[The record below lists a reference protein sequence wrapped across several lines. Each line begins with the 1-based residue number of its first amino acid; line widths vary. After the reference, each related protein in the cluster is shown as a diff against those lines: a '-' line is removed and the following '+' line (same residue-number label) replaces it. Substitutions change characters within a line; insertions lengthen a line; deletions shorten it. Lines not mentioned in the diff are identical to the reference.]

1 MIVWFFFAPY
11 KNLENFKNLPS
22 STFIFDRDENLIQ
35 VTAVEN
41 SIRRENLSLN
51 KIPSSVCEAFINAE
65 DKRFYFHKGIDFR
78 SVFRALFQNLKERR
92 TVSGASTISMQL
104 ARMIGQET
112 KRNFFVK
119 VKTSV
124 NAVRLELRLSKPEIL
139 ELYLNHLPFGY
150 NVEGVGCASRFFFNK
165 TPENLLESEI
175 EVLVKI
181 PRNPKIYAPEKLYPW
196 PFFAP
201 HFVHRLLEENHSK
214 NYIKTS
220 LDLSLQNLS
229 ENLVSSK
236 LQDEDY
242 KSRIKN
248 ACAFAIENETGNI
261 ICYCGSNNWKD
272 EENGGKI
279 DGIRAKNQ
287 MGSTLKPFLYA
298 LCLEKEIIRPN
309 DVIPDI
315 PREFGDEFVYIP
327 MNFNNQFH
335 GPVLARTS
343 LASSLNIGAVTLV
356 SRIGSD
362 NFLSFLKDAGFD
374 SLNSVNGDRAELGL
388 ALGAGEVTLEE
399 LTRGFSIFANKGK
412 NPDGIQILSP
422 ETCFVITDFL
432 SDKASRSTG
441 FGFSQ
446 SFETDYE
453 SIFKTGTANQF
464 QSIVAVGSVPR
475 WTVGVWMGNF
485 DGNTVIGKTGSS
497 LPGFIAKQM
506 LDFLVEKYGAENDSF
521 EESGD
526 FERKPV
532 CSVSGLI
539 PNKYCPT
546 ITRELFKKGSYENTE
561 KCSWHKVKD
570 GKVILVLDE
579 EYQHWKNINDV
590 NIGLDYGQRKLEIK
604 SPKNGSIFFEAAGE
618 NSDGEK
624 INVEVIGGIKSEKS
638 DVLKVE
644 FDKDIFYVERPFMFS
659 LPTKK
664 GVHNLKV
671 TLGNESDFVAFEVK

>member
-11 KNLENFKNLPS
+11 KNLESFRNLPS

-41 SIRRENLSLN
+41 SVRREFLSLD
-51 KIPSSVCEAFINAE
+51 KIPSSLCEAFIDAE

-78 SVFRALFQNLKERR
+78 SVFRALFQNVKEKR

-112 KRNFFVK
+112 KRTFFVK

-124 NAVRLELRLSKPEIL
+124 NALRLEKRLSKPEIL

-165 TPENLLESEI
+165 TPENLSESEI
-175 EVLVKI
+175 EALVKI

-201 HFVHRLLEENHSK
+201 HYVQRVLEEKHSQ
-214 NYIKTS
+214 NYIKTT
-220 LDLSLQNLS
+220 LDLSLQNLG
-229 ENLVSSK
+229 ETLISSK
-236 LQDEDY
+236 LQGEDY

-248 ACAFAIENETGNI
+248 ACAFAIENKTGNI
-261 ICYCGSNNWKD
+261 ICYCGSNDWTD

-279 DGIRAKNQ
+279 DGIRSKNQ

-298 LCLEKEIIRPN
+298 LCLENGIIKPN
-309 DVIPDI
+309 DVIPDV
-315 PREFGDEFVYIP
+315 PREFGDEYVYIP

-335 GPVLARTS
+335 GPVSVRTS
-343 LASSLNIGAVTLV
+343 LASSLNVGAVTLI
-356 SRIGSD
+356 SKIGSET
-362 NFLSFLKDAGFD
+362 FLSFLKNTGFNSLD
-374 SLNSVNGDRAELGL
+374 SLSGNRADLGL

-399 LTRGFSIFANKGK
+399 LVRGFSIFANGGKG
-412 NPDGIQILSP
+412 PSGTQLLTP
-422 ETCFVITDFL
+422 ETCAIISDIL

-446 SFETDYE
+446 SFETSYQ

-497 LPGFIAKQM
+497 LPGYIAKQM
-506 LDFLVEKYGAENDSF
+506 LDFLVEKYDAENDTF
-521 EESGD
+521 EKNENY
-526 FERKPV
+526 EKRPV
-532 CSVSGLI
+532 CSVSGLV
-539 PNKYCPT
+539 PNRFCPT
-546 ITRELFKKGSYENTE
+546 VTKELFRKGAYEKTDI
-561 KCSWHKVKD
+561 CSWHKVKD

-579 EYQHWKNINDV
+579 EYQNWKNINEV
-590 NIGLDYGQRKLEIK
+590 NVRLDYGNRKLEIK
-604 SPKNGSIFFEAAGE
+604 TPKNGSIFFENSSE
-618 NSDGEK
+618 NQENEK
-624 INVEVIGGIKSEKS
+624 INVEVVGGKKS
-638 DVLKVE
+638 DNSDSLKVD
-644 FDKDIFYVERPFMFS
+644 FDGNIFYAERPFMFT
-659 LPTKK
+659 LPSKK
-664 GVHNLKV
+664 GVHTLKV
-671 TLGNESDFVAFEVK
+671 TLKDESDSVVFEVK